1 MFALF
6 VRSILLAVLLVSL
19 AFSQAK
25 LGVLAAAGPQTIAVY
40 KQGGELWLRTGAGD
54 RQLTDD
60 GEQKDTWAISEDGRR
75 IVYTLRPGRHG
86 RHAYAIAI
94 VDDHGEQIKEI
105 VASAADNRIS
115 TVNQVEWIDDTR
127 IGIDYQ
133 ITPSCSQYVVVD
145 TASGEMIGKYLGI
158 WFSWAPNKK
167 RVAYVGWVH
176 HFEEQE
182 QPSYYLKINNKTIYP
197 VPIAG
202 ESPDRGHHLF
212 LTKFIWSDD
221 SKRVAFVDQFG
232 RHLFLV
238 AAGTVGTPVVA
249 KLPFSGSVRDL
260 SWLDKNSV
268 RVQSSKAAWI
278 YDFDTKTLSKTAS

>member
-1 MFALF
+1 MFALLARSF
-6 VRSILLAVLLVSL
+6 SVAARLFSLAVRSILLAVLFVYLSFCQMKL
-19 AFSQAK
+19 A
-25 LGVLAAAGPQTIAVY
+25 LAAAGPQTIAVY

-60 GEQKDTWAISEDGRR
+60 GEEKDTWAISEDGRR
-75 IVYTLRPGRHG
+75 IAYTLRPGEHG

-94 VDDHGEQIKEI
+94 VDNHGDQIKEI

-115 TVNQVEWIDDTR
+115 TVNQVEWIDDAR

-133 ITPSCSQYVVVD
+133 I
-145 TASGEMIGKYLGI
+145 
-158 WFSWAPNKK
+158 SWAPNKK

-182 QPSYYLKINNKTIYP
+182 QPSYYLKINNKTVYP

-221 SKRVAFVDQFG
+221 SKRVAFVDQVG

-238 AAGTVGTPVVA
+238 AAGTVGTPVIE
-249 KLPFSGSVRDL
+249 KLPFTGSVRDL

-278 YDFDTKTLSKTAS
+278 YDFDTKILSKTAS